1 LIPEWLSVT
10 ALISLV
16 GAFLC
21 ALYLAGDV
29 IRRPQPMAVM
39 NFVWPITG
47 LYLGPLAIWWY
58 LTLARPRKM
67 RMGDSM
73 QSESRPFWKGIIVD
87 TTHCGAGCALG
98 DIISEFAIFF
108 GALTLAGSTLWAEYA
123 GDFALAFFFGIIFQY
138 FAIAPMRHLKLLP
151 GLRAAVQADAIS
163 LTAFEIGLFFVMYL
177 MTLLPF
183 HEQLNPLVPTFWFL
197 MQIGMAVGYVTSYPA
212 NWFLVRAGIKQPM

>member
-1 LIPEWLSVT
+1 MIPAWFTNLAV
-10 ALISLV
+10 ISLI
-16 GAFLC
+16 GAVLC
-21 ALYLAGDV
+21 ALYLAVDV

-58 LTLARPRKM
+58 LTLARPENMQMGNSM
-67 RMGDSM
+67 R
-73 QSESRPFWKGIIVD
+73 RPFWKGIIVD
-87 TTHCGAGCALG
+87 TTHCGAGCVLG

-108 GALTLAGSTLWAEYA
+108 LGLTLAGSTLFAEYA
-123 GDFALAFFFGIIFQY
+123 GDFALAFLFGIIFQY
-138 FAIAPMRHLKLLP
+138 FAIAPMRHLTLLP

-163 LTAFEIGLFFVMYL
+163 LTAFEIGLFLVMYV

-183 HEQLNPLVPTFWFL
+183 HEQLNPLVPAFWFL